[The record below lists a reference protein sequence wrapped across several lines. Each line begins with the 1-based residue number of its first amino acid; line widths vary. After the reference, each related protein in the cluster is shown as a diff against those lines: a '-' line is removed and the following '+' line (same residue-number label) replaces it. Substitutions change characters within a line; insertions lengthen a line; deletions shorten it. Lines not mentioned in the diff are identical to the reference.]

1 MDFVKRSINSKTA
14 KESIVDL
21 YIFYESLSYKFTNE
35 SPQIDWI
42 SLVAS
47 IGGTLGL
54 FLGVSV
60 FSICEMLEVV
70 VEIFYLLKER
80 NNISN

>member
-1 MDFVKRSINSKTA
+1 M
-14 KESIVDL
+14 
-21 YIFYESLSYKFTNE
+21 
-35 SPQIDWI
+35 DWI

-70 VEIFYLLKER
+70 VEIFYVLKER
-80 NNISN
+80 NNTNN